1 MRYIWLFVLSI
12 IVLEAKIYDIDITP
26 SVTKE
31 TNSKIKIL
39 DQKDLAISQIDGIGF
54 SEISDLAYL
63 PTTHTLYMISDEGKL
78 YIFDATFDDK
88 IHLRP
93 LKAVKLRKKNGK
105 KFKKWRRDSEGMTLD
120 GSGHLLI
127 SFEGKP
133 KVAWFHKNSQKIGQ
147 QIKKYKLPKLLKDT
161 SNYRSKN
168 KELEALAWHPK
179 YGILTIAEWPL
190 QKDHKKKQTIYALNG
205 KQWHF
210 KAEKEPRSAV
220 SAMEVM
226 DDGNV
231 LVLERSFTGFLDPF
245 IVTLKKIYLN
255 KCDKKHM
262 CKQETLLKMNSHR
275 GWAVDNFE
283 GLTKVGKNRYI
294 MISDDND
301 NFYQKTIMIYF
312 EVTE

>member
-1 MRYIWLFVLSI
+1 
-12 IVLEAKIYDIDITP
+12 
-26 SVTKE
+26 
-31 TNSKIKIL
+31 
-39 DQKDLAISQIDGIGF
+39 
-54 SEISDLAYL
+54 
-63 PTTHTLYMISDEGKL
+63 
-78 YIFDATFDDK
+78 
-88 IHLRP
+88 
-93 LKAVKLRKKNGK
+93 
-105 KFKKWRRDSEGMTLD
+105 
-120 GSGHLLI
+120 
-127 SFEGKP
+127 
-133 KVAWFHKNSQKIGQ
+133 
-147 QIKKYKLPKLLKDT
+147 
-161 SNYRSKN
+161 
-168 KELEALAWHPK
+168 
-179 YGILTIAEWPL
+179 L
-190 QKDHKKKQTIYALNG
+190 QKDNKKKQTIYSLNG

-312 EVTE
+312 EVVD

>member
-78 YIFDATFDDK
+78 YIFDAIFDDK
-88 IHLRP
+88 IHLKP
-93 LKAVKLRKKNGK
+93 LKAVKLRKKSGK

-161 SNYRSKN
+161 SNYRTKN

-179 YGILTIAEWPL
+179 YGILTNYSRVAFA
-190 QKDHKKKQTIYALNG
+190 K
-205 KQWHF
+205 
-210 KAEKEPRSAV
+210 R
-220 SAMEVM
+220 
-226 DDGNV
+226 
-231 LVLERSFTGFLDPF
+231 
-245 IVTLKKIYLN
+245 
-255 KCDKKHM
+255 
-262 CKQETLLKMNSHR
+262 
-275 GWAVDNFE
+275 
-283 GLTKVGKNRYI
+283 
-294 MISDDND
+294 
-301 NFYQKTIMIYF
+301 
-312 EVTE
+312 